1 MRLGSSARKASCL
14 FGLGAVVVAL
24 ASVTPAV
31 AASASARTAPATCSG
46 TLKAPG
52 VLAGTYLGNV
62 VVSGVCFVNAG
73 PTTVEGNL
81 TVAAGGAVN
90 ATFGLNDTTKKG
102 YSNLT
107 VDGNLFVDAGA
118 TVVLGC
124 DPANSACSDDP
135 STTTKTP
142 PTFSSWD
149 WVLGNLI
156 ATDPLGAVLHDTFI
170 GKNLSENGG
179 GGGVNCTPTGIFAY
193 FQSPVFSDF
202 ENVAVGGN
210 MSITNLK
217 SCWLG
222 SLRDA
227 VHGHLTVINNKM
239 FDRDANEILTNYVNG
254 ALTCIGNLPAVQF
267 GDSGGSANV
276 VNGKAYGQCSFST
289 LKPNPPPTGELQ
301 HISVRS
307 TV

>member
-1 MRLGSSARKASCL
+1 MRVGSSARTVSC
-14 FGLGAVVVAL
+14 FIVAGAVVVAL
-24 ASVTPAV
+24 AGVIPAA
-31 AASASARTAPATCSG
+31 AASALAPAAPSTCSG

-62 VVSGVCFVNAG
+62 VVSGVCVVNAG
-73 PTTVEGNL
+73 PAIVEGNL
-81 TVAAGGAVN
+81 IVAAGGALN
-90 ATFGLNDTTKKG
+90 ATFALNDTTKKG

-118 TVVLGC
+118 AVVLGC
-124 DPANSACSDDP
+124 DPTNFICSDDP
-135 STTTKTP
+135 GTATKNG

-149 WVLGNLI
+149 WVRGSLI
-156 ATDPLGAVLHDTFI
+156 ATDPLGALLHNTFV
-170 GKNLSENGG
+170 GKNISENGG
-179 GGGVNCTPTGIFAY
+179 GGGLHCSPTGICAVLEFPAY
-193 FQSPVFSDF
+193 SDF
-202 ENVAVGGN
+202 ETVDVGGN

-227 VHGHLTVINNKM
+227 VHGHFTVINNKM
-239 FDRDANEILTNYVNG
+239 ADPDANEILTNYVNG
-254 ALTCIGNLPAVQF
+254 ALTCIGNFPAVQF

-289 LKPNPPPTGELQ
+289 LKPNPSPTGPMQ
-301 HISVRS
+301 HISVPS

>member
-1 MRLGSSARKASCL
+1 MAG
-14 FGLGAVVVAL
+14 VV
-24 ASVTPAV
+24 PAV

-52 VLAGTYLGNV
+52 ILAGTYLGNV
-62 VVSGVCFVNAG
+62 VVSGVCFVSSG
-73 PTTVEGNL
+73 PAIVEGNL
-81 TVAAGGAVN
+81 TVAAGGVLN
-90 ATFGLNDTTKKG
+90 GTFGLNDTTKKG

-107 VDGNLFVDAGA
+107 VNGNLFVDEGA

-124 DPANSACSDDP
+124 DPTNSPCSDDP
-135 STTTKTP
+135 GTSTKAG
-142 PTFSSWD
+142 PTLSSWD
-149 WVLGNLI
+149 WVLGSLI
-156 ATDPLGAVLHDTFI
+156 ATDPLGAVLHNIFI
-170 GKNLSENGG
+170 RKNLSENGG
-179 GGGVNCTPTGIFAY
+179 GGGLNCTPQGVFTA

-202 ENVAVGGN
+202 ENVVVGGN

-217 SCWLG
+217 TCWLG
-222 SLRDA
+222 SFRDSI
-227 VHGHLTVINNKM
+227 HGHFTVINNKM
-239 FDRDANEILTNYVNG
+239 ADRDADEILTNYVNG

-289 LKPNPPPTGELQ
+289 LKPNPAPSGPLQ
-301 HISVRS
+301 HISVPS

>member
-1 MRLGSSARKASCL
+1 
-14 FGLGAVVVAL
+14 VIAL
-24 ASVTPAV
+24 AGAIPAV

-52 VLAGTYLGNV
+52 ILAGTYLENV
-62 VVSGVCFVNAG
+62 IVSGVCFVNAG
-73 PTTVEGNL
+73 PTIVQGNL
-81 TVAAGGAVN
+81 TVAAGGVLN

-124 DPANSACSDDP
+124 DPTNSPCSDDP
-135 STTTKTP
+135 GTTTKNG

-149 WVLGNLI
+149 WVFGSLI
-156 ATDPLGAVLHDTFI
+156 ATDPLGAVVHNTFI
-170 GKNLSENGG
+170 GKNMSENGG
-179 GGGVNCTPTGIFAY
+179 GGGVNCTPTGVFAA
-193 FQSPVFSDF
+193 FQSPVYSDF
-202 ENVAVGGN
+202 ENVVVGGN

-227 VHGHLTVINNKM
+227 VHGHFTVINNKM
-239 FDRDANEILTNYVNG
+239 ADPDANEILTNYVNG
-254 ALTCIGNLPAVQF
+254 ALTCIGNVPAVQF
-267 GDSGGSANV
+267 GDGGGSANV
-276 VNGKAYGQCSFST
+276 VNGKAYGQCSFSA
-289 LKPNPPPTGELQ
+289 LKPNPPPTGPLQ
-301 HISVRS
+301 HISVPS